1 MKQKIKNLDNFE
13 ATKRAFDIKRTNE
26 ITLLEANIKQNALS
40 LKKLE
45 EEVKITT
52 LSLAALKE
60 PEMLTLPTEMSIS
73 QELKDA
79 HLEFLN
85 LREEQIG
92 NVAINANNKKIK
104 QKKN

>member
-1 MKQKIKNLDNFE
+1 MKLQKELSTSKGLM
-13 ATKRAFDIKRTNE
+13 R
-26 ITLLEANIKQNALS
+26 LHLEANIKQNALS

-79 HLEFLN
+79 HLEFFKFK
-85 LREEQIG
+85 RR
-92 NVAINANNKKIK
+92 ANW
-104 QKKN
+104 QRGY